1 MFRKR
6 RQADQQAWEAWQWIA
21 QQHSRNRPLSESS
34 WRHPLELVGQVT
46 HVYMLARDG
55 TKAIVDFGPTGRWDT
70 WWPHS
75 RPQPGQW
82 VAVHGRIWTPPG
94 THTGREV
101 CWIHSWDATWP
112 PDTPQRAHRHDRRL
126 RKAQRRATSAASTT
140 PG

>member
-21 QQHSRNRPLSESS
+21 QQHARNRPLSESS
-34 WRHPLELVGQVT
+34 WRHPLELAGQVT
-46 HVYMLARDG
+46 HLYMLARNG

-70 WWPHS
+70 WWRHS

-101 CWIHSWDATWP
+101 CWIDSWDATWSTRHRPASTATRP
-112 PDTPQRAHRHDRRL
+112 PASQKL
-126 RKAQRRATSAASTT
+126 QRRATSNT